1 MQKDAEYWINHLSLT
16 PHPEGGYFRE
26 TYHSPEI
33 LPPESLPARYSSAR
47 VCSTAIY
54 FLLKSGQ
61 VSKFHRLK
69 SDEMWFY
76 HAGSSLTVYVIEPD
90 GTLHKIL
97 LGTALDKGEQPQ
109 VLIKYGVWFG
119 ANVNQENMY
128 TLVSCTV
135 APGFDFDDF
144 ELATQGQLLADYP
157 QHREII
163 EMLT

>member
-1 MQKDAEYWINHLSLT
+1 MEKDAEYWINHLGLT

-26 TYHSPEI
+26 TYRSPEML
-33 LPPESLPARYSSAR
+33 LPAGLPARYSSVR

-61 VSKFHRLK
+61 VSKFHRLQ
-69 SDEMWFY
+69 SDEIWFY
-76 HAGSSLTVYVIEPD
+76 HAGIALTVYLIETD
-90 GTLHKIL
+90 GTLCQIL

-109 VLIKYGVWFG
+109 VRIKHGVWFG
-119 ANVNQENMY
+119 ANVNQENAY

-144 ELATQGQLLADYP
+144 ELATQGQLLSDYP
-157 QHREII
+157 QHKEII